1 MPLLLGFI
9 VQLHSLTTLY
19 LGATTWNRI
28 QHDQPKVPQ
37 ATFKNLKDKFVVRL
51 PDGLRPRIA
60 EVAKRY
66 HRSMNSEIIQIL
78 EKHLLKPDENKSLDD
93 QLITLISKLSDKQKR
108 AVLTLFG
115 FN

>member
-1 MPLLLGFI
+1 MESHPTRPTKSTSG
-9 VQLHSLTTLY
+9 
-19 LGATTWNRI
+19 NI
-28 QHDQPKVPQ
+28 QELKADY
-37 ATFKNLKDKFVVRL
+37 KDKFVVRL

-66 HRSMNSEIIQIL
+66 HRSMNSEIIQTL

-108 AVLTLFG
+108 AVLTLFWIQLSNY
-115 FN
+115 FSPYFYL

>member
-1 MPLLLGFI
+1 
-9 VQLHSLTTLY
+9 
-19 LGATTWNRI
+19 
-28 QHDQPKVPQ
+28 
-37 ATFKNLKDKFVVRL
+37 
-51 PDGLRPRIA
+51 
-60 EVAKRY
+60 
-66 HRSMNSEIIQIL
+66 MNSEIIQIL